1 MAGSNGLVRLPGN
14 HPLAW
19 LSRRRPSPGALVM
32 TPLFVILMIV
42 DVALQPDILTKP
54 QIALTIQTALPLV
67 LVSAA
72 QCVVLLTGGIDVSV
86 GGMMVVANVL
96 TAVWAGSTDER
107 VWLLLAIP
115 VIGLVLGAINGA
127 LVVFGRF
134 EPFVATLGTWAI
146 YDGIALQILPSA
158 GGETPAGV
166 TNWAQD
172 IASFVPTSIL
182 LLVLLLLFWWYWR
195 STNLCRHIYSIGSD
209 EIRSALSGIDIG
221 RTKFS
226 VYAISGLLSALA
238 GVYLAL
244 ITGTGDATIGNG
256 YILSSVEACVLGG
269 ISLTGGTGGIGMA
282 VAGAF
287 ILTFIEGIASVLEM
301 PPWVSVVLSAALLL
315 AVIGIRSRLV
325 KGLAL

>member
-1 MAGSNGLVRLPGN
+1 MRPRSRLGLGRLS
-14 HPLAW
+14 A
-19 LSRRRPSPGALVM
+19 GALVM
-32 TPLFVILMIV
+32 IPLFVVLMVV
-42 DVALQPDILTKP
+42 DVALQPDILSKP

-72 QCVVLLTGGIDVSV
+72 QCIVLLTGGIDVSV

-96 TAVWAGSTDER
+96 AATWAGPDGAN
-107 VWLLLAIP
+107 VWLLALIP
-115 VIGLVLGAINGA
+115 LIGLALGALNGA

-146 YDGIALQILPSA
+146 YDGVALLVLPSA
-158 GGETPAGV
+158 GGTTPANL
-166 TNWAQD
+166 TAWAQD
-172 IASFVPTSIL
+172 TSSFIPTSIL
-182 LLVLLLLFWWYWR
+182 LLILTLLFWWYWR
-195 STNLCRHIYSIGSD
+195 STNLCRWIYSIGSD
-209 EIRSALSGIDIG
+209 EIRAGLSGVNIG

-226 VYAISGLLSALA
+226 VYAISGLLASLA
-238 GVYLAL
+238 GIYLAL

-269 ISLTGGTGGIGMA
+269 ISLTGGIGGVGLA

-287 ILTFIEGIASVLEM
+287 ILTFIEGISSVLEM

-315 AVIGIRSRLV
+315 IVIGIRSRLV
-325 KGLAL
+325 KD